1 MPRRL
6 PKYCVEDVDRHG
18 NVRVYLRRNG
28 RKIRIVG
35 TPWTEPF
42 MAAYAA
48 AMQTMQRPEIEAG
61 ERVEIKRSAPGTLR
75 WLGEQYFAGCADYLA
90 LEPSTRDGYRRS
102 LEGAWEEPI
111 EPGSVHLFG
120 DMPIARATP
129 KALRVLRDRKMDAK
143 EAGNARV
150 KALRG
155 LFRFAVEYDH
165 ATTNPADS
173 VPYFKTRSK
182 GHHTWTVAEV
192 EAYEARH
199 PIGTTARLALAILLY
214 TGVRRSDAVRIGP
227 QHASDGWLRFTAFK
241 NRNRSPIEINIPIL
255 PTLAAVIEGSAK
267 GHLAYL
273 VTKFGKPYSM
283 GGFSGQFKD
292 WCVQAGL
299 PHCCAHGLRKA
310 GATLAA
316 EAGATERQLMAIFG
330 WSDAKTPSIY
340 TRAADRKRMAGAG
353 MGLIETGR
361 SEYNEVPPSAEM
373 ASSGTKTA

>member
-18 NVRVYLRRNG
+18 NIRIYLRRHG
-28 RKIRIVG
+28 RKVRILG

-42 MAAYAA
+42 MTAYDAALRMLAPPA
-48 AMQTMQRPEIEAG
+48 EETAT
-61 ERVEIKRSAPGTLR
+61 RVAIKRSIPGTLR
-75 WLGEQYFAGCADYLA
+75 WLGEQYFAGCADYLSR
-90 LEPSTRDGYRRS
+90 EPTTRTAYRRI
-102 LEGAWEEPI
+102 LEAAWEEPV
-111 EPGSVHLFG
+111 EPGSPHLFG

-155 LFRFAVEYDH
+155 LFRFAVEYEH
-165 ATTNPADS
+165 APSDPAAA
-173 VPYFKTRSK
+173 VPYFKTRSQ
-182 GHHTWTVAEV
+182 GHHTWTVDEV
-192 EAYEARH
+192 RRFEERH
-199 PIGTTARLALAILLY
+199 PIGTTPRLALALLLY
-214 TGVRRSDAVRIGP
+214 TGVRRSDAVRLGP
-227 QHASDGWLRFTAFK
+227 QHASGGWLRFTAYK
-241 NRNRSPIEINIPIL
+241 NRNRAPVDIAIPIL
-255 PTLAAVIEGSAK
+255 PTLEKVIESSKK

-273 VTKFGKPYSM
+273 VTKHGKPYSM

-340 TRAADRKRMAGAG
+340 TRAADRKRMAAAG
-353 MGLIETGR
+353 MGLIEAGR
-361 SEYNEVPPSAEM
+361 KEA
-373 ASSGTKTA
+373 TR